1 MRLRHTFAK
10 TIRNDLFGIAASA
23 ALLGTLP
30 TVANTY
36 VNHNLD
42 QAAVQNNAHTEKY
55 RTELAEL
62 HAHIS
67 KVKKM
72 RDYINSDEFDDLEEA
87 AQLKYDTSYEA
98 AKDQYRDMA
107 QTLNFRLMTDPK
119 INELTYK
126 TFTDFRF
133 LEKSGANIQIEYDLE
148 ANNADSL
155 NECRVQYLNSPA
167 GTQEQIARQI
177 YKCADNNDENSVLMT
192 VLGLLMAG
200 FTIFAGGVISETKA
214 VKEWEKLKPCKPT
227 LD

>member
-1 MRLRHTFAK
+1 MKLRHTFAK
-10 TIRNDLFGIAASA
+10 TIRNDFFGIAASA

-30 TVANTY
+30 AVANTY

-67 KVKKM
+67 KVKEM
-72 RDYINSDEFDDLEEA
+72 REYIGSDEYNNLEEA
-87 AQLKYDTSYEA
+87 TQLKFDEDYDTV
-98 AKDQYRDMA
+98 KDKYRDMA

-119 INELTYK
+119 INEQTYK

-133 LEKSGANIQIEYDLE
+133 LEKSGASIQITYDLE
-148 ANNADSL
+148 TNNADSL
-155 NECRVQYLNSPA
+155 NECRVKYLNSPA
-167 GTQEQIARQI
+167 GTQEQIAKQI

-200 FTIFAGGVISETKA
+200 FTIFGGGIISETKA
-214 VKEWEKLKPCKPT
+214 VKEWEKLKPRKPT